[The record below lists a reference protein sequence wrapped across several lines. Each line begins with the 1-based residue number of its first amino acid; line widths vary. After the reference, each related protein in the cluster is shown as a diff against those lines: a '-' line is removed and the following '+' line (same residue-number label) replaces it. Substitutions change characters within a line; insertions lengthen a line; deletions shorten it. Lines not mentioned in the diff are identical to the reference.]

1 VPIFGPSPS
10 KDECGSFVFG
20 VCGATLG
27 SGIINEGCHTV
38 AESPRCINSVVAVAP
53 EATSSSFHFSRLSC
67 QVPVV
72 VRHLRRQ
79 LSGI

>member
-20 VCGATLG
+20 VCRATLG

-38 AESPRCINSVVAVAP
+38 AVTAL
-53 EATSSSFHFSRLSC
+53 HKL
-67 QVPVV
+67 
-72 VRHLRRQ
+72 LRRCCARDRVQFSFFLTLLSSPSCCASFLQGQ